1 MDVNKG
7 SIYVTIKQLER
18 KVPSGKPT
26 EFTTGQQGEQ
36 FLLLGAENWLDL
48 ITFKY

>member
-1 MDVNKG
+1 MDLNNG

-26 EFTTGQQGEQ
+26 ESATVQQ
-36 FLLLGAENWLDL
+36 
-48 ITFKY
+48 